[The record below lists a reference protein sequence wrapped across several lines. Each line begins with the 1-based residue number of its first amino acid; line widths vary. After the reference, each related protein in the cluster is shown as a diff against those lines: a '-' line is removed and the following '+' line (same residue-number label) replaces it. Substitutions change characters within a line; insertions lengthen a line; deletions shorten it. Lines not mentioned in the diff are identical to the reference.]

1 MWIKCYVDHKL
12 AHSLFT
18 TLLFDVNRIFLF
30 FYFRDKVVTTEL
42 CTYVVA
48 RSPFGLPCIPNL
60 TRTPV
65 SDRERMYLYINVTG
79 VDAFVWLNEP
89 NHCINTVECIPA
101 ECTQR
106 TFSIDSEITQEI
118 HQSHFP
124 LLWLKR
130 EIIKYTQKLS
140 FLGIFQNRKN
150 KKPYVFYNRNISRSI
165 FSTYS
170 DKYIVS

>member
-1 MWIKCYVDHKL
+1 MHVRCSKKSLWITVYTQFNQD
-12 AHSLFT
+12 
-18 TLLFDVNRIFLF
+18 
-30 FYFRDKVVTTEL
+30 
-42 CTYVVA
+42 
-48 RSPFGLPCIPNL
+48 PCIWSWTN
-60 TRTPV
+60 V
-65 SDRERMYLYINVTG
+65 YINVTG

-150 KKPYVFYNRNISRSI
+150 KKPYVFYNRKISRSI